1 MPLRFEIAASGIGTA
16 SLSGRALH
24 STRDPLREARRFLDE
39 RLKVDPSGFI
49 VLGSCLGYIESAIE
63 ERFPALPRY
72 SIQYDEAFRGRE
84 VDSVK
89 ETWYPGSSE
98 GLESFLLKRLDPADL
113 DGLDIL
119 DWPPAAQAYPE
130 QAARCLASVKNVVLT
145 MNGSAN
151 ALQAFGP
158 ACILNA
164 ARSAAFGLRFLML
177 KPASLSQAIVIAA
190 SGPSL
195 EDSLPELRENRSS
208 YFLIALSSAAR
219 ALAHSDIRP
228 DLIVS
233 SDPGY
238 WAGLHLSGLPW
249 SDVPLAFPLSARVP
263 RDILESWPLA
273 AIKGENGFESSLA
286 ASLSLPAI
294 ALPESGTVAATA
306 LDLAIRLGRG
316 PVAFCGLDLS
326 SQDIRSH
333 CRPHAFDHFTQ
344 GASYR
349 LNPAYSMAFSR
360 EAGSEKKGRYRIS
373 PQLSTYEAYFA
384 RVAQREE
391 RVYALSSAAPGMAP
405 FRKTAL
411 PEMVR
416 AGASAVAQAPFLGLE
431 PRLLPMSR
439 TADLSR
445 DKAIAL
451 IRGARKSCDAG
462 APSNAVD
469 RAILEQVSFSSV
481 LKLRKAGRSR
491 DEGLK
496 RAALAELDARLEVL
510 AERMNRISQT
520 VDQEKI

>member
-1 MPLRFEIAASGIGTA
+1 MPLRFEIAASGIETA

-39 RLKVDPSGFI
+39 RLKADPSGFI

-72 SIQYDEAFRGRE
+72 SIQYDDAFRGRE

-89 ETWYPGSSE
+89 EYWYPGSSE
-98 GLESFLLKRLDPADL
+98 GLESFLLRRLDPADL
-113 DGLDIL
+113 DGLCIL

-130 QAARCLASVKNVVLT
+130 QAARCLASVKKAVLT

-158 ACILNA
+158 ACMLNA
-164 ARSAAFGLRFLML
+164 ARSAAFGRRYLKL

-208 YFLIALSSAAR
+208 YFLVALSSAAR
-219 ALAHSDIRP
+219 ALSHSGIRP

-238 WAGLHLSGLPW
+238 WAGLHLAGLPW
-249 SDVPLAFPLSARVP
+249 NDVALAFPLSARVP

-273 AIKGENGFESSLA
+273 AIMGGSGFEASLA

-306 LDLAIRLGRG
+306 LDLALRLSSG

-333 CRPHAFDHFTQ
+333 CRPHAFDHFIQ
-344 GASYR
+344 GAACR
-349 LNPAYSMAFSR
+349 LSPAYSTAFSR
-360 EAGSEKKGRYRIS
+360 EAGSEKKGGYRIS
-373 PQLSTYEAYFA
+373 PQLSTYASYFA

-391 RVYALSSAAPGMAP
+391 RVCALPCAAPGMAP
-405 FRKTAL
+405 FRKAAL
-411 PEMVR
+411 RDIIRVR
-416 AGASAVAQAPFLGLE
+416 SSPAARAPFLGLE
-431 PRLLPMSR
+431 PGPLPTGR
-439 TADLSR
+439 AAALTR
-445 DKAIAL
+445 DRAIAL
-451 IRGARKSCDAG
+451 IRDARKSCDSG
-462 APSNAVD
+462 APPNAVD

-496 RAALAELDARLEVL
+496 RAALAELDARLELLV
-510 AERMNRISQT
+510 ERIGRISQT
-520 VDQEKI
+520 GGQKKP